1 MQHNPGRA
9 AYGGEQGMTVT
20 ASFKQ
25 PQLNI
30 RVQPSSENVATGT
43 PIARSVVYSND
54 YSALTNKP
62 QINSVT
68 LDGNL
73 SAADLG
79 LGCVHYDTSANWALQ
94 PALVAKRSEI
104 YIYSDYEVIYDEVG
118 NPTYIAGIKIGDGT
132 SYLADMPFITDEM
145 TAMLLQHI
153 GNNAIHLTAAEREF
167 WNNKISCYLDNTDA
181 EVLILSKT
189 NYIVEE

>member
-1 MQHNPGRA
+1 
-9 AYGGEQGMTVT
+9 MTVT